1 MAMEASSPAT
11 ATVAGVKPR
20 LPPGESKLEERP
32 TSLGQQWAG
41 CRALGGP
48 APGGVG
54 EPVHRARAA
63 RGQQASWK
71 DAATWPPGRPARRMG
86 ILDVGRQAT
95 SLGHLSALQVPS
107 SEPSSRQEGARPA
120 VAISGPPRHT
130 CSCSLAPPRLH
141 SPGLRCPLQAQ
152 VSPAGRHE
160 SRPAE
165 GEADCLSD
173 AVSCPS
179 DNRSEPPERTCLH
192 PPILRLSGEHEG
204 QAGCRQQSRSRLQS
218 RPRRR
223 CAVTTGL
230 CGQGQDPS
238 SPRPAD
244 APGHGAPPGTPHLC
258 AHGRSAAPLP
268 GTPTAPAGRA

>member
-1 MAMEASSPAT
+1 MQET
-11 ATVAGVKPR
+11 QETGVR
-20 LPPGESKLEERP
+20 
-32 TSLGQQWAG
+32 SLGQG
-41 CRALGGP
+41 DPLEEGRAT
-48 APGGVG
+48 
-54 EPVHRARAA
+54 HF
-63 RGQQASWK
+63 S
-71 DAATWPPGRPARRMG
+71 T
-86 ILDVGRQAT
+86 
-95 SLGHLSALQVPS
+95 
-107 SEPSSRQEGARPA
+107 SSRREGARPA
-120 VAISGPPRHT
+120 VAVCRTPSPHLQLQPQPSPPAQPGA
-130 CSCSLAPPRLH
+130 SLPT
-141 SPGLRCPLQAQ
+141 QAQ
-152 VSPAGRHE
+152 VSPAGRRE

-192 PPILRLSGEHEG
+192 PLILRLSGEHEG

-244 APGHGAPPGTPHLC
+244 APGHGAPPGTRHLC
-258 AHGRSAAPLP
+258 ARGQSAALLP
-268 GTPTAPAGRA
+268 GTPTAPAGTA